1 MLCDV
6 VWHFKSTFTFLT
18 LFYFN
23 SLSVFFFTSF
33 VFDYFSISLLTP
45 DEDSVSKAL
54 VFLIVPCVSSH
65 RWVHFSRAVL
75 WLLLLIFLLF
85 LFSVD
90 GLAAPTGNCSAGWY
104 CTGSAFMSQPF
115 TPLNATTLP
124 SCSCPLTNYTGKFTP
139 CSPAP
144 ALSPTTQVSLHLAQ
158 LFLPSWPTTNVSL
171 RLAQLFLPPWPTTQ
185 VSLHLAQLFLP
196 SWATTRVSLH
206 LAQLFLPSYILPSC
220 FCPLDQLHM

>member
-1 MLCDV
+1 MLFIIFII
-6 VWHFKSTFTFLT
+6 WWRFKSTFTFLT
-18 LFYFN
+18 LFYFS
-23 SLSVFFFTSF
+23 SLRIFFFTSF
-33 VFDYFSISLLTP
+33 FFYYFSVSLLTP

-54 VFLIVPCVSSH
+54 VFLIVPRVSSY

-124 SCSCPLTNYTGKFTP
+124 SCSCPLTNYTGKLTP

-144 ALSPTTQVSLHLAQ
+144 ALSPTTQVSLHLVQ
-158 LFLPSWPTTNVSL
+158 LFLPSWPTTHVSL
-171 RLAQLFLPPWPTTQ
+171 HLAPQLFLPSWPTTQVSLCLAQLFLPFWSTTQ

-196 SWATTRVSLH
+196 SWAIHV
-206 LAQLFLPSYILPSC
+206 
-220 FCPLDQLHM
+220 

>member
-1 MLCDV
+1 MLFLIFII
-6 VWHFKSTFTFLT
+6 WGRFKSTFTFLT

-23 SLSVFFFTSF
+23 SLCIFSFTSF
-33 VFDYFSISLLTP
+33 FYYFSVSLLTP

-54 VFLIVPCVSSH
+54 VFLIVPCVSSY
-65 RWVHFSRAVL
+65 RWVRFSRAVL
-75 WLLLLIFLLF
+75 WLLLLIFLSF

-139 CSPAP
+139 CSPAF

-158 LFLPSWPTTNVSL
+158 LFLPSWT
-171 RLAQLFLPPWPTTQ
+171 
-185 VSLHLAQLFLP
+185 
-196 SWATTRVSLH
+196 TTRVSLH
-206 LAQLFLPSYILPSC
+206 LAQLF
-220 FCPLDQLHM
+220 CPHHQLHR